1 MSSGTLIIYF
11 FLFRS
16 FDGVLK
22 ELSENEP
29 KRISND
35 KVQDTTERTRS
46 GEIRH
51 GRGRPVVSVCNQP
64 EQNSHAAERHEHEA
78 YDMVRSNKTRK
89 KLVSV
94 SFQNAPILGYS
105 MKTRPDQVRHG
116 RVLDRVL
123 P

>member
-1 MSSGTLIIYF
+1 MWGSLINARLYIFVSLILYYFCYISSVINDFWHFNHLF

-35 KVQDTTERTRS
+35 KVQDTTERTQS
-46 GEIRH
+46 GELRH

-64 EQNSHAAERHEHEA
+64 EQNSHAAARHGHEA
-78 YDMVRSNKTRK
+78 
-89 KLVSV
+89 
-94 SFQNAPILGYS
+94 
-105 MKTRPDQVRHG
+105 
-116 RVLDRVL
+116 
-123 P
+123 